1 MTTQQSDPALAFG
14 LVMSRHWL
22 EKFWFDPEESEEFDE
37 HETAW
42 FAADSFQDH
51 LIEQLGRSGW
61 EEPGVTVTWKLDDAP
76 AIRFPTFSWV
86 TDGYSG
92 PLEYMTP
99 LRWEQC
105 EAAFRKF
112 KQEAREFLTT
122 NREMRESEST

>member
-1 MTTQQSDPALAFG
+1 MTEQSDPALAFG

-37 HETAW
+37 DAIAE
-42 FAADSFQDH
+42 FAGASFRDH
-51 LIEQLGRSGW
+51 LIEALGRSGW
-61 EEPGVTVTWKLDDAP
+61 EEPGVTVTCTLDDAP
-76 AIRFPTFSWV
+76 AIRFPSFSWV

-122 NREMRESEST
+122 NREMRQSEGT